1 MRISD
6 WSSDVCSSDL
16 PCGAGNAPPRVG
28 RRLAAAAPG
37 VRVHL
42 GFSFSVPRSDRH
54 PQPQS
59 PPEYAICAHPQ
70 TAQAK
75 FGGRD
80 RKSVEEGKSVSVLV
94 ELGGRG
100 ILKKKSSQSH
110 IKINNKEQK
119 LRITQ

>member
-28 RRLAAAAPG
+28 RHLAAAAPG

-59 PPEYAICAHPQ
+59 PPAYALCAH
-70 TAQAK
+70 
-75 FGGRD
+75 R
-80 RKSVEEGKSVSVLV
+80 SEEHTS
-94 ELGGRG
+94 ELQSLMR
-100 ILKKKSSQSH
+100 ISYAVFCLKKKT
-110 IKINNKEQK
+110 KKQK
-119 LRITQ
+119 SDTRQLVDKKYTMENQR